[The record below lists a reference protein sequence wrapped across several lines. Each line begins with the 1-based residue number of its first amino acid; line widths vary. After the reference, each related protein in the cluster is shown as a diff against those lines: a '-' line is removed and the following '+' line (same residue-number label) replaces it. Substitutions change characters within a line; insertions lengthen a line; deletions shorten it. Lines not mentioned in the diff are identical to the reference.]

1 MTAMSNF
8 MVRAE
13 RVERLLRVL
22 REGDDEVDVIE
33 ILQPLA
39 AGMTSSEVN
48 LVSRGAR
55 GFIDFDPSDLTDN
68 VKDDVALGIEIA
80 LKLKSGETIFSATM
94 EDLDGR
100 AIHFFFIAQSEDELF
115 ERVRSA
121 LEGDRS

>member
-1 MTAMSNF
+1 MSNF

-55 GFIDFDPSDLTDN
+55 GFIDFD
-68 VKDDVALGIEIA
+68 
-80 LKLKSGETIFSATM
+80 LKVCITGDPEGE
-94 EDLDGR
+94 
-100 AIHFFFIAQSEDELF
+100 
-115 ERVRSA
+115 
-121 LEGDRS
+121 